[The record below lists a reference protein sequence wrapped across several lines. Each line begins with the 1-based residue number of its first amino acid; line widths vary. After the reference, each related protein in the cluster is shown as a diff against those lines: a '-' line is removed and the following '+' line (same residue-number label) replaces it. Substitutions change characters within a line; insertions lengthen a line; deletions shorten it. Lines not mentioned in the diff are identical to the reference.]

1 MEKLNLETFLVDSE
15 LVINKYEWQKLNSF
29 HSKDEIKEAISE
41 VITGLPLPLVQI
53 SKEEAKEDF
62 EELKRFDSLKLFQ
75 KGDVYT
81 KAQYKYGVSKWYLN
95 NSLIGRKASNYFH
108 QLARWKTQHARY
120 PSPYRSWTELK
131 FHKTFL
137 NPLWTLN
144 LEEVNNK
151 TLKLCIQ
158 LRKYLASQYPPAG

>member
-1 MEKLNLETFLVDSE
+1 MKNE
-15 LVINKYEWQKLNSF
+15 LDLSSFVIDDELIINKFEWQKLNS
-29 HSKDEIKEAISE
+29 SYSQDEIKEAISK

-53 SKEEAKEDF
+53 SDEEAKEDF
-62 EELKRFDSLKLFQ
+62 EELKKFDAIKLIQ

-81 KAQYKYGVSKWYLN
+81 KAQYKYSVSNWYLN

-108 QLARWKTQHARY
+108 QLARWRTQHARY

-137 NPLWTLN
+137 NP
-144 LEEVNNK
+144 
-151 TLKLCIQ
+151 
-158 LRKYLASQYPPAG
+158 